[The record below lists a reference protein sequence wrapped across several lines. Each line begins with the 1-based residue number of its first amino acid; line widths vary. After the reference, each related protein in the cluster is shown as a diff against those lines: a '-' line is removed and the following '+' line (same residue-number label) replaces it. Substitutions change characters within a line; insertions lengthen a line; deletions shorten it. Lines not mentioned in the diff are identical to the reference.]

1 MIIFL
6 LKEWKTGKNI
16 IQSQKT
22 SMTQKLGRETTSE
35 MSDTILENEMQRD
48 MEAQGKLVLQNKDN
62 QVIE

>member
-35 MSDTILENEMQRD
+35 MSDTILEDEMS
-48 MEAQGKLVLQNKDN
+48 GKFNHITKIYDKL
-62 QVIE
+62 I

>member
-1 MIIFL
+1 
-6 LKEWKTGKNI
+6 
-16 IQSQKT
+16 
-22 SMTQKLGRETTSE
+22 MTQKLGRETTSE